1 VDKFFQGQSSFNYIE
16 KIVLSKIVMSYKKI
30 SILVIDIG
38 NTSSS
43 IGYYRNGKVSG
54 VGRCPSRFTSVDE
67 VMPLITAKPVDG
79 VVIASVVPPVNARWK
94 KVMKEAGLPA
104 PLFVSCDLEIGVP
117 VNYPKPEKIGAD
129 RLANAA
135 AAVRSL
141 GTPSVVCDFG
151 TALTFD
157 ILDAKK
163 GYVGGIICPGLPLM
177 FDYLAEK
184 TELLPHVEPSKTKA
198 VVGRNTKQAMQIGAR
213 LGYRGMVR
221 EILGALKEDFGV
233 EELPVSCTGGYAG
246 WIFKDWDVSAVID
259 PKLTLRGV
267 GIIGELNL

>member
-1 VDKFFQGQSSFNYIE
+1 MG
-16 KIVLSKIVMSYKKI
+16 

-38 NTSSS
+38 NTSASV
-43 IGYYRNGKVSG
+43 GYHSNGRVTG
-54 VGRCPSRFTSVDE
+54 VGRCPSRFEDPAEATALMTKRAVDQ
-67 VMPLITAKPVDG
+67 

-94 KVMKEAGLPA
+94 KAVKAAGLPR
-104 PLFVSCDLEIGVP
+104 PLFVSHELELGVP
-117 VNYPKPEKIGAD
+117 VDYPHPERIGAD

-135 AAVRSL
+135 AAAKLL
-141 GTPSVVCDFG
+141 GIPSVVCDFG

-157 ILDAKK
+157 ILCAKR

-184 TELLPHVEPSKTKA
+184 TALLPHVEPSRTTA

-221 EILGALKEDFGV
+221 EILEALKK
-233 EELPVSCTGGYAG
+233 ELGTSSLKVCCTGGYAG
-246 WIFKDWDVSAVID
+246 WIFKDWDVDAVID
-259 PKLTLRGV
+259 PKLTLKGL
-267 GIIGELNL
+267 GIIGELNA